1 MRFGIHHGAMAI
13 EISHYLRRR
22 IYDREPNIVNQLFA
36 IRGVSIYV
44 YKSMIL
50 IGEANMPVMLITI
63 YLRHGNVPAV

>member
-44 YKSMIL
+44 YKSMDGESPSH
-50 IGEANMPVMLITI
+50 GEAASASKL
-63 YLRHGNVPAV
+63 